1 MDLLRRLRGGEQGPG
16 QQLRRLLRAPGGSA
30 QEVTSLLEDLDHA
43 GRLAAI
49 RALGFADQRLLYDC
63 VEGHLVLT
71 IDDLVPPDRGAR
83 TTVRHHG
90 KNSMPAFTLFE
101 KRMLRPVEGVSE
113 LWGYNHQ
120 TMSPVS
126 GPGYFVAYD
135 ASERGEVDID
145 YTRVPDEQPAGWPA
159 PAPNERGLSNLIY
172 GNMVDVLRG
181 VTAQVTVGRAF
192 WKGVAQPNYF
202 VLCRE

>member
-16 QQLRRLLRAPGGSA
+16 DQLRRLLRAPGASV
-30 QEVTSLLEDLDHA
+30 QEVTSLLADLDHD
-43 GRLAAI
+43 GRLAAV
-49 RALGFADQRLLYDC
+49 RALGFAHQRVLFDC
-63 VEGHLVLT
+63 VEGHRALT
-71 IDDLVPPDRGAR
+71 IDDLVPPERGVRA
-83 TTVRHHG
+83 TVRHHG
-90 KNSMPAFTLFE
+90 KNSMPAFSLFE
-101 KRMLRPVEGVSE
+101 KRMLRPVAGGTE

-135 ASERGEVDID
+135 ALERGEVDID

-181 VTAQVTVGRAF
+181 VADRVTVGRAF

>member
-1 MDLLRRLRGGEQGPG
+1 ML
-16 QQLRRLLRAPGGSA
+16 S
-30 QEVTSLLEDLDHA
+30 DLDHD

-49 RALGFADQRLLYDC
+49 RSLGFSHQRVLFDC
-63 VEGHLVLT
+63 VEGYRSLT
-71 IDDLVPPDRGAR
+71 IDDLVPPERGVR
-83 TTVRHHG
+83 TTVRTTART
-90 KNSMPAFTLFE
+90 PC
-101 KRMLRPVEGVSE
+101 RPFRSLKSACCVRWRGSE

-126 GPGYFVAYD
+126 GPGYFVAHD
-135 ASERGEVDID
+135 ALDRGEVEID

-181 VTAQVTVGRAF
+181 VADRVTVGHAF

>member
-1 MDLLRRLRGGEQGPG
+1 MKLLQRLRGGEQGPG
-16 QQLRRLLRAPGGSA
+16 DQLCHLLHGPDAS
-30 QEVTSLLEDLDHA
+30 QEEVASLLDDLNHD

-49 RALGFADQRLLYDC
+49 RALGFSHQRVLFDC
-63 VEGHLVLT
+63 VEGLRALT

-101 KRMLRPVEGVSE
+101 KRMLRPVVGGSE

-135 ASERGEVDID
+135 APERSEVDVD
-145 YTRVPDEQPAGWPA
+145 YTRVPDEQPAGWPTL
-159 PAPNERGLSNLIY
+159 APNDRGLSNLIY
-172 GNMVDVLRG
+172 GNMIDVLRG
-181 VTAQVTVGRAF
+181 VTAEVTVGRAF